1 MKISA
6 LIPTYNRRT
15 EVLRAIDSVLAQTVP
30 VDEIIVVDDGS
41 ADGSAEAIRSR
52 YGSRVTLF
60 QQENAG
66 VSAARNVGI
75 LEARGEWIAFL
86 DSDDVWFP
94 TKIERQFEALAALG
108 DGFGMCFTDCVYGGN
123 VDLKRSV
130 FQETGFEAGASFG
143 TVEMPMNYMLAGR
156 EPFLFPS
163 SMMILNG
170 LLKETGGFDEALLIG
185 EDTDLLF
192 RLSFRT
198 GFCYASERLVQIDRT
213 PSREVGLLNLYSM
226 RDDRKYDTLERRYIK
241 WLSMP
246 VVAESEYEEP
256 VREMLR
262 AIYFDSAAAKIHDL
276 RIGPAFREI
285 NRLRAMG
292 DSYASI
298 IGTLM
303 SHRIAK
309 LARGFGARGA
319 SATPSM
325 LLQDAED
332 DES

>member
-1 MKISA
+1 VKITA

-41 ADGSAEAIRSR
+41 TDGSAEAIRNR
-52 YGSRVTLF
+52 YGARVTLF

-75 LEARGEWIAFL
+75 LEARGEWVAFL
-86 DSDDVWFP
+86 DSDDIWFP
-94 TKIERQFEALAALG
+94 TKIERQIEALAALG

-123 VDLKRSV
+123 DDLKQSV
-130 FQETGFEAGASFG
+130 FQEMGFDGAPRFG
-143 TVEMPMNYMLAGR
+143 AVEQPMNYMLEGR

-163 SMMILNG
+163 SMIVLNS
-170 LLKETGGFDEALLIG
+170 LLKEIGGFDEALLIG
-185 EDTDLLF
+185 EDTDVLF
-192 RLSFRT
+192 QLSFRT
-198 GFCYASERLVQIDRT
+198 GFCFASETLVQIDRT

-241 WLSMP
+241 WLSLP
-246 VVAESEYEEP
+246 VVADTEYEEP

-262 AIYFDSAAAKIHDL
+262 TIYFDSAAAKIHDL

-292 DSYASI
+292 DSYAAI

-303 SHRIAK
+303 SNRIAK
-309 LARGFGARGA
+309 LGRGFGAWGA
-319 SATPSM
+319 GATPPT
-325 LLQDAED
+325 LLQDTED